1 MSAASSLSSRP
12 PASAGLIR
20 AEPEAVG
27 LSSLRLRRIGEAL
40 RREVEAAQLAGAV
53 IGIMRAG
60 KLAHFE
66 AVGHRDPT
74 TREPLT
80 TDAIFSIASM
90 TKPMTSTA
98 VMQLVEE
105 GRILLADP
113 IAKYLPVLADLA
125 VADGANGT
133 RPPQTMPTVQDLL
146 RHTSGLTY

>member
-1 MSAASSLSSRP
+1 MSALSSVTSRP
-12 PASAGLIR
+12 PAAAGFAR

-27 LSSLRLRRIGEAL
+27 LASLRLRRIGEAL
-40 RREVEAAQLAGAV
+40 RREVEAGQLAGAV
-53 IGIMRAG
+53 VGIMRAG

-105 GRILLADP
+105 GRILRADP
-113 IAKYLPVLADLA
+113 VAQYLPALAIGRA
-125 VADGANGT
+125 
-133 RPPQTMPTVQDLL
+133 
-146 RHTSGLTY
+146 SGR